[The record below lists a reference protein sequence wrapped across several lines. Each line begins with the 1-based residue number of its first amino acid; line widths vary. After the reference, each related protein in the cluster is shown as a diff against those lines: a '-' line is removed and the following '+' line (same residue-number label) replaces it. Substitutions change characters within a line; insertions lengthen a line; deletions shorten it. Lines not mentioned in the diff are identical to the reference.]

1 MIYRPAT
8 RVPYSKVAPV
18 LNKKKQ
24 AKKQAKI
31 YRKSHQ
37 FKNKTS
43 NLFFAEDERNRLV
56 EQDEDLF
63 DHLRWTVDA
72 MESKVIPADD
82 YVWYHERYL
91 VIGKRIGAIG
101 CRSCTGLG
109 SICSWC
115 SCLNY
120 ESDDYEY

>member
-1 MIYRPAT
+1 MIYRPAA
-8 RVPYSKVAPV
+8 RVPYSKITPL
-18 LNKKKQ
+18 LNKKQ
-24 AKKQAKI
+24 SKI

-43 NLFFAEDERNRLV
+43 DLFFAEDERNRLV
-56 EQDEDLF
+56 EEDEDLF

-82 YVWYHERYL
+82 YDWYLERYMI
-91 VIGKRIGAIG
+91 VGKRIGAIG

-109 SICSWC
+109 KTCSFC
-115 SCLNY
+115 SVFEY
-120 ESDDYEY
+120 DSDYE